1 MRKQLRFQASAAT
14 DPGLPGQC
22 MLTALTED
30 YKVLRGHYYKRGQEQ
45 CQPNEVADY
54 IWWSASEN
62 QPRPGCVLINS
73 PKALHSGTTAAFV
86 YTERKMSCL
95 LSSAN
100 KFSGEG
106 LCSMGKAGLS
116 PSRARI
122 QSNTQGGKM
131 FLPEVELEPL
141 CWKVDTV
148 SLSSEPLA
156 LL

>member
-106 LCSMGKAGLS
+106 YVPWEKLGFPRLGQESKATLKEARCSFPRWNSNHFAGRWTLCPWA
-116 PSRARI
+116 
-122 QSNTQGGKM
+122 QNH
-131 FLPEVELEPL
+131 
-141 CWKVDTV
+141 
-148 SLSSEPLA
+148 
-156 LL
+156 